1 MRRLLIAIVTSGTVA
16 ALANGCTILEGLPDV
31 PEAGTTLGCGKSGE
45 PCCNGS
51 ACNAMLTCL
60 SGTCT
65 PHGPDA
71 STGMKDASGG
81 DTGRADGA
89 SSPDVATKTDAA
101 SDSSTPDSSS
111 PEWGTLTVLQME
123 GSTGNATT
131 SFANPT
137 AAGNLLVAME
147 PYNVAPSG
155 SGWTQFESSD
165 GSDSIYVWPNNP
177 GGLMSFTIGG
187 PPYLDVILVEF
198 SGAPLSLTLDSEIDT
213 GNKGSSVTSLDVSG
227 GTAKMKNELEL
238 LYIDSNMATTAS
250 AGTSWSY
257 ITTDGDNNF
266 GWWRAAPHSAGPSAK
281 VTFSPSSQASLM
293 AVSLETP

>member
-1 MRRLLIAIVTSGTVA
+1 MRRLLTAIVASGMVA

-31 PEAGTTLGCGKSGE
+31 PEGGAATDCGKSGE

-51 ACNAMLTCL
+51 ACNAALTCL

-65 PHGPDA
+65 PHGPDG
-71 STGMKDASGG
+71 SIGTKDASGR

-89 SSPDVATKTDAA
+89 SSPDVAIKTDAA
-101 SDSSTPDSSS
+101 SDSTTPDSSS
-111 PEWGTLTVLQME
+111 PAWGTLTILQMH
-123 GSTGNATT
+123 GSTGDTT
-131 SFANPT
+131 ASFVNPT
-137 AAGNLLVAME
+137 TAGNLLVAME

-155 SGWTQFESSD
+155 AGWTQFESSD

-177 GGLMSFTIGG
+177 GGLMSFTIAG

-198 SGAPLSLTLDSEIDT
+198 SGAPLSLTLDSEVDT
-213 GNKGSSVTSLDVSG
+213 GDKAGSVTSLEVSG

-238 LYIDSNMATTAS
+238 LYVDSNSATTAS

-257 ITTDGDNNF
+257 ITTDGNNNF
-266 GWWRAAPHSAGPSAK
+266 GWWRASPHGAGLSAS
-281 VTFSPSSQASLM
+281 VMLSPSSPASLM